1 MSTSGSTDYSTTRL
15 DIINRALS
23 LLNAVPQ
30 GGTPTAYDLSDANL
44 ALNGLV
50 KSWMA
55 DGLQLWAITSY
66 NVPLTDGVNKYR
78 IGLGETID
86 IAKPLKIHQAFN
98 RNSTSLIDIPMRI
111 LTRQEYNM
119 LGNKSVSGNPI
130 QIYYDPQRVYGD
142 LYVFPTP
149 TTVEAANNTVVIHYQ
164 RPFED
169 LDADVDEPDFPQEWF
184 DALCYGL
191 ACRLAPAYGI
201 PLADRKQLWNEMTI
215 IKQDAMNFGLE
226 EGSMFFQ
233 RDFRNW

>member
-23 LLNAVPQ
+23 LLGVVPQ
-30 GGTPTAYDLSDANL
+30 GGTPTTYDLSDANL

-66 NVPLTDGVNKYR
+66 NIPLTNGVNKYR
-78 IGLGETID
+78 IGLNQTIN
-86 IAKPLKIHQAFN
+86 ISKPLKIQQAYN
-98 RNSTSLIDIPMRI
+98 RNTTSFVDIPMRI

-149 TTVEAANNTVVIHYQ
+149 TTVEASNNTVVIHYQ

-169 LDADVDEPDFPQEWF
+169 FDADIDEPDFPQEWF
-184 DALCYGL
+184 DAICYGL
-191 ACRLAPAYGI
+191 ACRLAPSYGI

-226 EGSMFFQ
+226 EGSLYFSVD
-233 RDFRNW
+233 RRSW

>member
-23 LLNAVPQ
+23 LLGVVPQ
-30 GGTPTAYDLSDANL
+30 GGTPTTYDLSDANL

-66 NVPLTDGVNKYR
+66 NIPLTNGVNKYR
-78 IGLGETID
+78 IGLNQTIN
-86 IAKPLKIHQAFN
+86 ISKPLKIQQAYN
-98 RNSTSLIDIPMRI
+98 RNTTSFVDIPMRI

-149 TTVEAANNTVVIHYQ
+149 TTVEASNNIVVIHYQ

-169 LDADVDEPDFPQEWF
+169 FDADIDEPDFPQEWF
-184 DALCYGL
+184 DAICYGL
-191 ACRLAPAYGI
+191 ACRLAPSYGI

-233 RDFRNW
+233 HDFRNW

>member
-15 DIINRALS
+15 DVINRALS
-23 LLNAVPQ
+23 LLGVVPQ
-30 GGTPTAYDLSDANL
+30 GGTPTTYDLSDANL

-66 NVPLTDGVNKYR
+66 NIPLTDGVNKYR
-78 IGLGETID
+78 IGLT
-86 IAKPLKIHQAFN
+86 Q
-98 RNSTSLIDIPMRI
+98 TV
-111 LTRQEYNM
+111 EYNM

-149 TTVEAANNTVVIHYQ
+149 TTVEATNNTIVINYQ

-201 PLADRKQLWNEMTI
+201 PLADRKQLWNEVLLKKRWIFYKMLLI
-215 IKQDAMNFGLE
+215 I
-226 EGSMFFQ
+226 
-233 RDFRNW
+233 